1 MSTKD
6 RLDQILTRW
15 NLLNHPF
22 YQAWSA
28 GTLPVEALRA
38 YAREYGA
45 FINMLP
51 RGWETLQDEETA
63 AEEREHAGMWA
74 SFAGALGTQV
84 TGVPVIREAADLT
97 QTAAQLFSEP
107 STALGGLYAFESQQP
122 ATAQSKLDGLRAHY
136 RLPAEVEPYFEVH
149 SHNEHEARKILAQI
163 EALPPAGQEQ
173 AEQACSRMAEGLWN
187 ALSGIYGEECMPG

>member
-6 RLDQILTRW
+6 RLDQILSRW

-28 GTLPVEALRA
+28 GTLPVEALRS
-38 YAREYGA
+38 YARDYGA

-51 RGWETLQDEETA
+51 RGWETLQDQETA

-84 TGVPVIREAADLT
+84 TGVAVIREASDLT
-97 QTAAQLFSEP
+97 QTAAQLFSKP

-136 RLPAEVEPYFEVH
+136 KLPAEVEPYFEVH

-173 AEQACSRMAEGLWN
+173 AEQACARMAEGLWN
-187 ALSGIYGEECMPG
+187 ALSGIHGEECMPG